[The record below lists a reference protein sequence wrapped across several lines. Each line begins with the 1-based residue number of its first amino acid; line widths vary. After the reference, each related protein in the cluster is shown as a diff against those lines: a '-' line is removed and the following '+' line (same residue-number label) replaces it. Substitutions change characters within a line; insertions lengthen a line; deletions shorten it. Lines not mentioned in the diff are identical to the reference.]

1 MFLTFNTLIYTFIYL
16 LYTLHIYTI
25 YSESGDPLLG
35 STTKTLKF
43 HELCEKYN
51 INKSNI
57 EIYRLINIHLIYT
70 IQGSAY
76 NWVRPSIWTA
86 VFGGRGGTKKISGSG
101 QQAVLMSGNGSSGG
115 GGGKIPIISVMK

>member
-1 MFLTFNTLIYTFIYL
+1 M
-16 LYTLHIYTI
+16 YTI
-25 YSESGDPLLG
+25 SSESGDALLG

-43 HELCEKYN
+43 NELCEKYN
-51 INKSNI
+51 INKNNI

-86 VFGGRGGTKKISGSG
+86 VFGGGTKKLSGSG
-101 QQAVLMSGNGSSGG
+101 QQNMSGG
-115 GGGKIPIISVMK
+115 GGKMPIISVMK